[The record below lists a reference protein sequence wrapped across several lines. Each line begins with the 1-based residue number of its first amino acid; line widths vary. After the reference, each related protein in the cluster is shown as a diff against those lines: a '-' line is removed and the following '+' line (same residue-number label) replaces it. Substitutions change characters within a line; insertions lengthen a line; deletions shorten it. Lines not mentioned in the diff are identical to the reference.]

1 MSNPSAPKASAF
13 TKNTLTGKKI
23 GLEKDVSD
31 RDRYGR
37 LLRYVWLDGKLF
49 NQMLIE
55 KGLARVAIFQPDVK
69 YVEQFRAAQQ
79 KAQKQGIG
87 IWSIENYAQEDG
99 YHTQQNKSKT
109 TEVPKPKTGN
119 KDCFRQL

>member
-1 MSNPSAPKASAF
+1 M
-13 TKNTLTGKKI
+13 L
-23 GLEKDVSD
+23 
-31 RDRYGR
+31 
-37 LLRYVWLDGKLF
+37 

-79 KAQKQGIG
+79 KVQKQAIG

-99 YHTQQNKSKT
+99 YQTKQNKSKT
-109 TEVPKPKTGN
+109 CGSQTNRNRKQRLLQAAVI
-119 KDCFRQL
+119 